1 MLGIFPTVLD
11 KLFKHCCGGC
21 VNLSY
26 TSRPYNDSEEVKK
39 HIGNNGSLL
48 SLTVY
53 GDMKDIK
60 FQTYPFYPVVESPG
74 VVFIVK
80 KEDSSAAA
88 TAVMKAVFQ
97 GWPVLLLTL
106 IMAALS
112 GIIVWALVRIT
123 ILTFFLLSSIYSWYT
138 LVDLKKCYIR
148 FME

>member
-1 MLGIFPTVLD
+1 VLGIFPTVLD
-11 KLFKHCCGGC
+11 KLFKECCGQC

-26 TSRPYNDSEEVKK
+26 AARPFNDSEEVKK
-39 HIGNNGSLL
+39 NIGTNGSLV

-53 GDMKDIK
+53 GDMKDTL
-60 FQTYPFYPVVESPG
+60 FQTNPFYPVVESPG

-112 GIIVWALVRIT
+112 GIIVWALVRFCIN
-123 ILTFFLLSSIYSWYT
+123 
-138 LVDLKKCYIR
+138 LKYHY
-148 FME
+148 